1 MQIEDLI
8 RKNTNKCTN
17 QCSRIDKRCISS
29 VSSKGTGEV
38 REQGGKTACHL
49 ELSIGNSI
57 DSLKAVPAEQMESF
71 ARLVGTAATEDVSC
85 QRRKCKNSKPHD

>member
-8 RKNTNKCTN
+8 RKITNKCTN

-38 REQGGKTACHL
+38 REQGGRDVRVHDPLCIA
-49 ELSIGNSI
+49 
-57 DSLKAVPAEQMESF
+57 
-71 ARLVGTAATEDVSC
+71 LVGVGGDDEEAKYRGGRHGDERCDSEDARPHPSS
-85 QRRKCKNSKPHD
+85 RR